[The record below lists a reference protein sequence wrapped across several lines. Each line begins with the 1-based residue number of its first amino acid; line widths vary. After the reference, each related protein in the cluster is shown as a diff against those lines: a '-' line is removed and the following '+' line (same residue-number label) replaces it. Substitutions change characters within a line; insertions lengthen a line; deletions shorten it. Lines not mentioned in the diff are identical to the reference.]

1 MPDFGSKGFNL
12 ATRHTE
18 QWASNVAT
26 HGAHCRESCNAAAA
40 HKVKEKSFYI
50 VVAVMSHHHSIETML
65 AHQLAEPCVAQF
77 AASHFG
83 GNTMLAFVGRY
94 IEVRYNALH
103 AKVAAKSRDKVLIA
117 HRFLAA
123 EVEIAVSH
131 RAAVSK
137 LQHHTQQHHRVGTT
151 AHSHKISLIGRQN
164 VM

>member
-1 MPDFGSKGFNL
+1 
-12 ATRHTE
+12 
-18 QWASNVAT
+18 
-26 HGAHCRESCNAAAA
+26 
-40 HKVKEKSFYI
+40 
-50 VVAVMSHHHSIETML
+50 MSHHHSIETML

-83 GNTMLAFVGRY
+83 GNAMFAFVGGH
-94 IEVRYNALH
+94 IEVCNNTFH

-117 HRFLAA
+117 HRFLAT
-123 EVEIAVSH
+123 EVEIAVTH